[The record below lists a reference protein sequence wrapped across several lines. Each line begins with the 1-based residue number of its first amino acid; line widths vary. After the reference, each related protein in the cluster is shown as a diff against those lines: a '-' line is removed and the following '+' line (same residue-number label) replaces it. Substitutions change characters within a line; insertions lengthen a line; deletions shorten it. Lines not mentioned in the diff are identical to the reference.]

1 MKHRLPLV
9 ALIALALAVP
19 SFALAAVAAKSAA
32 DVAVAPASIALTIK
46 SDMQHGKRDA
56 KGVWHDAFLPASFS
70 VRAGAKVTVKVTNY
84 DAAIHTFTASGL
96 KVNAVIAAAK
106 GTKPVVTTFSF
117 TAPTKQGAY
126 TWFCAVPC
134 DPWAMTHLGYM
145 KGRVTVA

>member
-1 MKHRLPLV
+1 LL
-9 ALIALALAVP
+9 LAV
-19 SFALAAVAAKSAA
+19 FA
-32 DVAVAPASIALTIK
+32 
-46 SDMQHGKRDA
+46 
-56 KGVWHDAFLPASFS
+56 S
-70 VRAGAKVTVKVTNY
+70 VRAGAKVT
-84 DAAIHTFTASGL
+84 
-96 KVNAVIAAAK
+96 AK